1 MPRKPRDMRKPEH
14 LIPLVMTIARKDL
27 GIRIRPSDV
36 SWTEREI
43 GGGAKAP
50 ILVKYFQLLSLEHLY
65 HSFI

>member
-1 MPRKPRDMRKPEH
+1 MRKPEH

-36 SWTEREI
+36 SWTEREA
-43 GGGAKAP
+43 GGGANSP
-50 ILVKYFQLLSLEHLY
+50 ILVKYVQLLSLEHHFY